1 MDMKTK
7 TKFYLGSS
15 AILIILFSLWIAWN
29 FMIPSQ
35 DIKKRIKDLQADASG
50 LERVIT
56 HTLYDGSQKS
66 WKCKA
71 KIYPFPS
78 DTGTGSAFSF
88 MDVNGKKIICGPG
101 WRIEEK

>member
-1 MDMKTK
+1 MKTK
-7 TKFYLGSS
+7 TKLIIGTS
-15 AILIILFSLWIAWN
+15 AIALILIWIAWN

-56 HTLYDGSQKS
+56 HTLYDGSKKS
-66 WKCKA
+66 WTCRA
-71 KIYPFPS
+71 KIFPFPS

-88 MDVNGKKIICGPG
+88 IDIKGKKIICGPG
-101 WRIEEK
+101 WRIEEE

>member
-1 MDMKTK
+1 MKSK
-7 TKFYLGSS
+7 TKFMMGTSTV
-15 AILIILFSLWIAWN
+15 IIVLIGIWIAWN

-35 DIKKRIKDLQADASG
+35 DIKKRFKDMQADASG

-56 HTLYDGSQKS
+56 HTLYDGSKKE

-78 DTGTGSAFSF
+78 DTGSGAAFSF
-88 MDVNGKKIICGPG
+88 IDENGKKIICGPG

>member
-1 MDMKTK
+1 MKAKTK
-7 TKFYLGSS
+7 VYLGTS
-15 AILIILFSLWIAWN
+15 LIIGVVIAMWIAWN

-50 LERVIT
+50 LERIIS
-56 HTLYDGSQKS
+56 HTLYDGSKKT

-78 DTGTGSAFSF
+78 DTGSGSAFSF
-88 MDVNGKKIICGPG
+88 IDVKGKKVICGPG
-101 WRIEEK
+101 WRIEEE